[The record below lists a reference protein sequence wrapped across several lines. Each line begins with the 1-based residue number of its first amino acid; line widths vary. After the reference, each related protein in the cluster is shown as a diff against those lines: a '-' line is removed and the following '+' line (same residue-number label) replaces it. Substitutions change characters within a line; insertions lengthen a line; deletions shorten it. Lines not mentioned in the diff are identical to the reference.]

1 MSNGRR
7 VKRRGV
13 KHPPH
18 RRQLVAEARRQ
29 AERDAAIRAATANL
43 TAAAEGMVASL
54 LETLNADPKDSRT
67 DS

>member
-1 MSNGRR
+1 VSNGRR

-29 AERDAAIRAATANL
+29 AEREAAFRTAMADV
-43 TAAAEGMVASL
+43 TAAAEGMVSSL
-54 LETLNADPKDSRT
+54 LEALNADPKDSRT